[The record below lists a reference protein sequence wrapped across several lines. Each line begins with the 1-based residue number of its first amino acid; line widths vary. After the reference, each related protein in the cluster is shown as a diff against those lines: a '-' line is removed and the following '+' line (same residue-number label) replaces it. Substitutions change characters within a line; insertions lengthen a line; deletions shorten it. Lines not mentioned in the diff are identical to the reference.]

1 MTNTRPLTPGS
12 QRLSDEQRVRTVRC
26 PKCNA
31 IFSVVEPVRDEGVAI
46 KDDPSLPS
54 PGPPAKGQVE
64 RRSSREPATSQS
76 SADLAWELKIA
87 DGRVFGPV
95 DRPTLD
101 QWIREGYV
109 GIDCWLR
116 RSTNREWQPRMA
128 TGLKCPS
135 VFANHGITVCR
146 KGGLTS
152 YYASGRR
159 DLLLR
164 SGLHGKAP
172 RHSHFCSELF

>member
-1 MTNTRPLTPGS
+1 MKLQCPECDRRL
-12 QRLSDEQRVRTVRC
+12 RLSDEQRVRTVRC

-128 TGLKCPS
+128 AANGSRLKVSFRICEPWDHRLS
-135 VFANHGITVCR
+135 KRGSHLVLR
-146 KGGLTS
+146 
-152 YYASGRR
+152 
-159 DLLLR
+159 LR
-164 SGLHGKAP
+164 ST
-172 RHSHFCSELF
+172 

>member
-1 MTNTRPLTPGS
+1 MKLQCPECDRRL
-12 QRLSDEQRVRTVRC
+12 RLSDEQRVRTVRC

-76 SADLAWELKIA
+76 SADLA
-87 DGRVFGPV
+87 
-95 DRPTLD
+95 TLD

-135 VFANHGITVCR
+135 IFANHGITVCR

-172 RHSHFCSELF
+172 RHFHFCSELF

>member
-1 MTNTRPLTPGS
+1 MKLQCPECDRRL
-12 QRLSDEQRVRTVRC
+12 RLSDEQRVRTVRC

-76 SADLAWELKIA
+76 SADLVWELKIA

-116 RSTNREWQPRMA
+116 RSTNREWQPA
-128 TGLKCPS
+128 
-135 VFANHGITVCR
+135 
-146 KGGLTS
+146 
-152 YYASGRR
+152 
-159 DLLLR
+159 
-164 SGLHGKAP
+164 
-172 RHSHFCSELF
+172 